1 MNLTDLLK
9 KGYFPQ
15 ELPPPFNTES
25 FADNYAKAKVEWDKF
40 DNAIKASYSETKY
53 ISISIPKVGFSRR
66 FLGVPNPIHFGAL
79 SEVICSNW
87 NAIKNIYDQSKLS
100 ASKPI
105 PNGSKGRAVKT
116 IMTFGQFKKQ
126 CLIDSFDKIYELRT
140 DISKYYPSIY
150 THTIPWAIHTKATA
164 KAKRQDLSM
173 LGNQLDKFVHQ
184 AQSGQTIGVPIGP
197 DTSLILSEILGC
209 TFDKQLK
216 TKFPFIKG
224 YRYVDDYYLYF
235 SSQADAERVF
245 KFLQTILTDFTLII
259 NEEKTT
265 IKKFPFE
272 FEAEWTI
279 ALNDFAI
286 SEKPKSK
293 GNDIFN
299 FVSLAF
305 KYSNCYPKDSVLKWA
320 IKKLAATPIEK
331 ENWELYESLIFKM
344 ALSEPAILP
353 DLTKI
358 LVTYRNFVSKRK
370 LASLIKEL
378 LTIHITKGHSFEV
391 SWTLWIAKTFSV
403 KIAKKMADSIFAS
416 NDFVSI
422 LIALDL
428 KANKLISSNTS
439 NLIKELELASFKD
452 ERWLFVYEAI
462 FKKWLRPTKSDLLLK
477 SKYFMTLKKLNV
489 SFYDPNRQ
497 VDEINFPKTQKKIP
511 KTYSKTESTN
521 VKVTKL
527 NLSDLLKKLKENKQK
542 QNIADKKAT
551 STATNIALA
560 YMPGD
565 E

>member
-1 MNLTDLLK
+1 
-9 KGYFPQ
+9 
-15 ELPPPFNTES
+15 
-25 FADNYAKAKVEWDKF
+25 
-40 DNAIKASYSETKY
+40 
-53 ISISIPKVGFSRR
+53 
-66 FLGVPNPIHFGAL
+66 
-79 SEVICSNW
+79 
-87 NAIKNIYDQSKLS
+87 
-100 ASKPI
+100 
-105 PNGSKGRAVKT
+105 
-116 IMTFGQFKKQ
+116 
-126 CLIDSFDKIYELRT
+126 
-140 DISKYYPSIY
+140 
-150 THTIPWAIHTKATA
+150 
-164 KAKRQDLSM
+164 
-173 LGNQLDKFVHQ
+173 
-184 AQSGQTIGVPIGP
+184 
-197 DTSLILSEILGC
+197 
-209 TFDKQLK
+209 
-216 TKFPFIKG
+216 
-224 YRYVDDYYLYF
+224 
-235 SSQADAERVF
+235 
-245 KFLQTILTDFTLII
+245 
-259 NEEKTT
+259 
-265 IKKFPFE
+265 
-272 FEAEWTI
+272 
-279 ALNDFAI
+279 
-286 SEKPKSK
+286 
-293 GNDIFN
+293 
-299 FVSLAF
+299 VSLAF

>member
-1 MNLTDLLK
+1 MNLTDLLR

-15 ELPPPFNTES
+15 ELPPPFHTKS
-25 FADNYAKAKVEWDKF
+25 FADHYSKAKAAWDKF
-40 DNAIKASYSETKY
+40 DNSIKLSYTETKY
-53 ISISIPKVGFSRR
+53 ISVSIPKVGFSRR

-79 SEVICSNW
+79 SEAICANW
-87 NAIKNIYDQSKLS
+87 KTIQKIYDNSKLS

-105 PNGSKGRAVKT
+105 PNGNKGRAVKT

-126 CLIDSFDKIYELRT
+126 CLIDSFDKIYELKT

-150 THTIPWAIHTKATA
+150 THTIPWAIHSKATA
-164 KAKRQDLSM
+164 KENRQNLSM
-173 LGNQLDKFVHQ
+173 LGNQLDEFVHQ
-184 AQSGQTIGVPIGP
+184 AQSGQTIGIPIGP

-209 TFDKQLK
+209 TFDQQLK

-279 ALNDFAI
+279 ALNDFTI

-293 GNDIFN
+293 ADDIFN

-305 KYSNCYPKDSVLKWA
+305 KYSNSYPKDSVLKWA

-331 ENWELYESLIFKM
+331 ENWELFESLIFKM
-344 ALSEPAILP
+344 TLSEPAILP
-353 DLTKI
+353 ELTRI
-358 LVTYRNFVSKRK
+358 LITYRKFVSKRR
-370 LASLIKEL
+370 LLNLIKEL
-378 LTIHITKGHSFEV
+378 LSVHIPKGHSFEV
-391 SWTLWIAKTFSV
+391 SWTLWIAKSFSV
-403 KIAKKMADSIFAS
+403 RIRQKIASRIFSS
-416 NDFVSI
+416 NDFISI
-422 LIALDL
+422 LIGLDL
-428 KANKLISSNTS
+428 RASRLLSVNPK
-439 NLIKELELASFKD
+439 NLTKELELASFKD
-452 ERWLFVYEAI
+452 ERWLFAYEAI
-462 FKKWLRPTKSDLLLK
+462 YKKWLRPSKSDLLLK

-489 SFYDPNRQ
+489 SFYDSNRQ
-497 VDEINFPKTQKKIP
+497 VEKIKFQSVQKKIQ
-511 KTYSKTESTN
+511 KTYSKTDSTN
-521 VKVTKL
+521 IGKQDINLLEVLRSIKKRKGASTKPTK
-527 NLSDLLKKLKENKQK
+527 S
-542 QNIADKKAT
+542 AAT
-551 STATNIALA
+551 DIALT

>member
-1 MNLTDLLK
+1 MNLTDLIK

-15 ELPPPFNTES
+15 ELPPPFNTDS
-25 FADNYAKAKVEWDKF
+25 FADKYTKVKEEWNKF
-40 DNAIKASYSETKY
+40 DKSIKSTYTETKY

-66 FLGVPNPIHFGAL
+66 FLGIPNPIQFGAL

-87 NAIKNIYDQSKLS
+87 DAIQSIYMQSKLS

-105 PNGSKGRAVKT
+105 PNGAKGRSVKT
-116 IMTFGQFKKQ
+116 VMTFGQFRKQ
-126 CLIDSFDKIYELRT
+126 CLIDSFDKVYELKT

-164 KAKRQDLSM
+164 KEKRKDLSM
-173 LGNQLDKFVHQ
+173 LGNQLDQFVHQ

-245 KFLQTILTDFTLII
+245 KFLQTLLTDFTLII

-272 FEAEWTI
+272 FQAEWTI
-279 ALNDFAI
+279 TLNDFAI

-293 GNDIFN
+293 ADDIFN

-305 KYSNCYPKDSVLKWA
+305 KYANCYPKDSVLKWA
-320 IKKLAATPIEK
+320 IKKLAGTQIEK

-353 DLTKI
+353 NLTKI
-358 LVTYRNFVSKRK
+358 LITYKSFVSKRK
-370 LASLIKEL
+370 LSNLIKEF
-378 LTIHITKGHSFEV
+378 LTIHVAKGHSFEV
-391 SWTLWIAKTFSV
+391 SWTLWIAKTFSI
-403 KIAKKMADSIFAS
+403 KIPKKLADSIFAS
-416 NDFVSI
+416 NDFASI

-428 KANKLISSNTS
+428 KENKLISSNTS
-439 NLIKELELASFKD
+439 LLIKELELASFKD

-462 FKKWLRPTKSDLLLK
+462 IKKWLRPTKTDLLSK
-477 SKYFMTLKKLNV
+477 SKYFMILKKLNV
-489 SFYDPNRQ
+489 SFYDSKRQ
-497 VDEINFPKTQKKIP
+497 VEKLNF
-511 KTYSKTESTN
+511 SKEKEKRLKVDSTN
-521 VKVTKL
+521 TVFTKV
-527 NLSDLLKKLKENKQK
+527 DPIDFVKKLKERQK
-542 QNIADKKAT
+542 THEEKVTDTI
-551 STATNIALA
+551 TNIVVT
-560 YMPGD
+560 YMPND
-565 E
+565 